1 MLRWVRE
8 LAEGKKVD
16 ELRGDEVLL
25 AFEAPVRCLLCWTL
39 EYESEYSGFIE
50 LGYFAKLSMGQQ
62 HQRRMRVAGECI

>member
-1 MLRWVRE
+1 M
-8 LAEGKKVD
+8 D

-50 LGYFAKLSMGQQ
+50 LGYFAKLFNGSATPETNEGS
-62 HQRRMRVAGECI
+62 RRMHLGG